1 MNQRGARRGYFR
13 GLCTCTAGNRLE
25 GIQVTAEQHGVKN
38 ERIAEACAR
47 SSQQE
52 LTIEWDVG
60 GWWELG
66 GAVLGERAGSPC
78 SERE

>member
-1 MNQRGARRGYFR
+1 M
-13 GLCTCTAGNRLE
+13 E

-38 ERIAEACAR
+38 EWMSEACAR

-52 LTIEWDVG
+52 LIIEWDVG

-66 GAVLGERAGSPC
+66 GAVLGERAGSLC
-78 SERE
+78 SEREYVGST